1 MEDRYLVVLTT
12 VPNEPAGREIALKLV
27 EARLAACVTVSRAAR
42 SFYWWQGRVT
52 EAEEWVLIIKTKA
65 GLYPQLEAK
74 LKDGHPYSVPEILA
88 LPVVAG
94 HPAYLKWISEE
105 TLA

>member
-12 VPNEPAGREIALKLV
+12 VPNEAAGREIALKLV
-27 EARLAACVTVSRAAR
+27 EARLAACVTVGRAAR

-52 EAEEWVLIIKTKA
+52 EAEEWVLVIKTKA
-65 GLYPQLEAK
+65 GLYGQLEAK
-74 LKDGHPYSVPEILA
+74 LKDGHPYTVPEILA

-94 HPAYLKWISEE
+94 FPAYLKWISEE